1 MLLLTMKN
9 SSKGKQPPDAPLPS
23 VHPVFADR
31 ESNHLAQWPPIVIYG
46 YNDLAPAGDQGP
58 PGCREDTPRETYDE
72 ALNRLRDM
80 AYAEPLSKETLQK
93 IGEGIADIRA
103 GRCRSFDEVV
113 REKGLE

>member
-1 MLLLTMKN
+1 
-9 SSKGKQPPDAPLPS
+9 
-23 VHPVFADR
+23 
-31 ESNHLAQWPPIVIYG
+31 
-46 YNDLAPAGDQGP
+46 
-58 PGCREDTPRETYDE
+58 
-72 ALNRLRDM
+72 M